1 MAPFGVQN
9 LGLSRAAAA
18 ACGRRFASPP
28 RRLTFFVPNAA
39 TPVDDSLSASIAVPA
54 SDAPPAV
61 DVRDLTRA
69 FGRRVAVRELTFS
82 VRDGECLA
90 LFGPNG
96 AGKTTLLRVL
106 AGLLRPTKGSARI
119 AGVELP
125 GGSNARAVVG
135 LISHQSM
142 LYGALTARENVEF
155 TARLYGVESPREAAM
170 RALGRMRLDDRAES
184 PVRSLS
190 RGMQQRVS
198 VARAIV
204 HEPRVVLLDEP
215 YTGLDETG
223 AAALSDALESLKT
236 AGAALVLVT
245 HHLGE
250 GLALATHTAI
260 MRDGRFVQHEPRG
273 AVELEAY
280 RDVYREAI
288 GR

>member
-1 MAPFGVQN
+1 MQ
-9 LGLSRAAAA
+9 
-18 ACGRRFASPP
+18 
-28 RRLTFFVPNAA
+28 
-39 TPVDDSLSASIAVPA
+39 
-54 SDAPPAV
+54 
-61 DVRDLTRA
+61 
-69 FGRRVAVRELTFS
+69 
-82 VRDGECLA
+82 DGECLA

-106 AGLLRPTKGSARI
+106 AGLLRPTSGTARI
-119 AGVELP
+119 AGVTLP
-125 GGSNARAVVG
+125 AGARARAVVG

-155 TARLYGVESPREAAM
+155 SARLYGVASPRDAAM
-170 RALGRMRLDDRAES
+170 QALGRMRLDDRAES
-184 PVRSLS
+184 VVRMLS

-204 HEPRVVLLDEP
+204 HQPRVVLLDEP

-223 AAALSDALESLKT
+223 AAALTDVLGSLRASG
-236 AGAALVLVT
+236 AGLVLVT

-260 MRDGRFVQHEPRG
+260 MRDGRFVKHEPRG
-273 AVELEAY
+273 TVELEAY

-288 GR
+288 AR

>member
-1 MAPFGVQN
+1 M
-9 LGLSRAAAA
+9 
-18 ACGRRFASPP
+18 
-28 RRLTFFVPNAA
+28 TYAA
-39 TPVDDSLSASIAVPA
+39 TPVEQPLGAPHALA
-54 SDAPPAV
+54 ATDAPPAIEA
-61 DVRDLTRA
+61 RNLTRA
-69 FGRRVAVRELTFS
+69 FGRRLAVRELTFS

-106 AGLLRPTKGSARI
+106 AGLLRPTSGTACI
-119 AGVELP
+119 AGVTLP
-125 GGSNARAVVG
+125 AGAQSRAVVG

-142 LYGALTARENVEF
+142 LYSALTALENVEF
-155 TARLYGVESPREAAM
+155 TARLYGVPSPRDAAM
-170 RALGRMRLDDRAES
+170 HALRRMRLDDRAES

-223 AAALSDALESLKT
+223 AAALTGVLESLKT

-260 MRDGRFVQHEPRG
+260 MREGRFVKHDPRG
-273 AVELEAY
+273 TLELEAY

-288 GR
+288 G